1 MSLLDV
7 RDLYVSYGPLTAVQG
22 ISFRVEEG
30 QVVSLLGS
38 NGAGK
43 TTTLRAISGT
53 ITLVGGRVTGGSVKF
68 AGEEIGEVPPHRRVR
83 MGISLV
89 PEGRRIFHR
98 LTVYENLVVGGYTVG
113 DIEDRL
119 EFAYQ
124 LFPILRERKNQ
135 IAGSLSGGEQQMLAI
150 ARGLMSRPRLLLL
163 DEPSLGLA
171 PRIVDVL
178 YDAISRINEEGT
190 TVLVVEQHVKKAL
203 THSNYI
209 YVIQTGR
216 IIASGEPEEVLSM
229 DMVKAY
235 LG

>member
-1 MSLLDV
+1 MTLLDIK
-7 RDLYVSYGPLTAVQG
+7 DLFVSYGPLVAVQG
-22 ISFRVEEG
+22 ISFQVRKG

-53 ITLVGGRVTGGSVKF
+53 ITLVGGKVTGGSISF
-68 AGEEIGEVPPHRRVR
+68 DGQEITKVPPHRRVR
-83 MGISLV
+83 KGISLV
-89 PEGRRIFHR
+89 PEGRKIFHR
-98 LTVYENLVVGGYTVG
+98 LTVYENLVAGGYTVKDFG
-113 DIEDRL
+113 DRL
-119 EFAYQ
+119 EFVYQ
-124 LFPILRERKNQ
+124 LFPILKERRNQ

-150 ARGLMSRPRLLLL
+150 ARGLMSNPKLLLL

-171 PRIVDVL
+171 PRVVDVL
-178 YDAISRINEEGT
+178 YDAISKINEEGT

-203 THSNYI
+203 DHSHYI